1 MDSKHDISTDDW
13 FENFNM
19 QSEERIAQGVVVD
32 SLKKQIEE
40 MDERMKKNVSEIN
53 QVNSRVEKYKD

>member
-1 MDSKHDISTDDW
+1 
-13 FENFNM
+13 M